1 MPKSTLPLWRES
13 ATLPASGH
21 QLNDDVHCDV
31 CVIGGGIAGL
41 SVAYHLL
48 REQKTV
54 VVLEAQSEIGAG
66 ETSCSTA
73 HLSSIFDDHFAKL
86 ESIRGLDA
94 VRAAYRSHAAAIDT
108 IEEIQRREGI
118 DCDFQRLNGYLFAPD
133 AKGEEILREETQT
146 CKKAGIRFEWFDDLP
161 IAGSRSGPAMQFP
174 EQAQFDPRKYLI
186 GLAGAVQTR
195 GAKIHTNC
203 RVDHVEPGEP
213 LHVIT
218 SEGRTVTA
226 KSVVLAT
233 NTPINSGIGISAK
246 LAAYSTYV
254 IAAEVPIAKAPHGL
268 FWDTEDPYHYVRFH
282 IAENNQAYAIIGGE
296 DHKTGQEPNPAA
308 RYDALETWARS
319 RFPQLGSVRH
329 RWDGQVF
336 ETLDGL
342 AMIGADASTGK
353 GVYVVTGDSG
363 MGLTHGTLAGSLI
376 ADAIMERKND
386 WAELYDPARLSIQ
399 TTGTMLRENANTA
412 GQYLDWLTSGD
423 NGDPLA
429 LAEGEG
435 MIVRKGLS
443 KLAICRVHGESG
455 LTVLSAT
462 CPHFGAIVRW
472 NNADQTWDCPCHGSR
487 FNADG
492 RVLHGPATTDL
503 KPVAVGSEIPAQ
515 LSAK

>member
-1 MPKSTLPLWRES
+1 MSKSTSPLWRTS
-13 ATLPASGH
+13 TDLPANGRR
-21 QLNDDVHCDV
+21 LNDDPSCDV

-54 VVLEAQSEIGAG
+54 VVLEAQSEIGTG
-66 ETSCSTA
+66 ETGATTA
-73 HLSSIFDDHFAKL
+73 HLSSIYDDRFAKL
-86 ESIRGLDA
+86 ESLRGLDV
-94 VRAAYRSHAAAIDT
+94 VRGAYRSHAAAIDT
-108 IEEIQRREGI
+108 IEEIQRRERI

-133 AKGEEILREETQT
+133 AAGEEILRDEAQT
-146 CKKAGIRFEWFDDLP
+146 CKNADIRFDWFHDLP
-161 IAGSRSGPAMQFP
+161 ISGNRSGPALQFP
-174 EQAQFDPRKYLI
+174 DQAQFDPRKYLV
-186 GLAGAVQTR
+186 GLAGAVQNR
-195 GAKIHTNC
+195 GAQIYTNC
-203 RVDHVEPGEP
+203 RVDRVEPGEP
-213 LHVIT
+213 LHAIT

-233 NTPINSGIGISAK
+233 NTPINGGIGINAK
-246 LAAYSTYV
+246 LASYNTYV
-254 IAAEVPIAKAPHGL
+254 IAAELPIAKAPHGL

-282 IAENNQAYAIIGGE
+282 VDSSNRAYAIIGGE

-308 RYDALETWARS
+308 RFDRLEAWARQ
-319 RFPQLGSVRH
+319 RFPQLGSVRY

-342 AMIGADASTGK
+342 ALIGIDAAAGK
-353 GVYVVTGDSG
+353 NVYVVTGDSG

-386 WAELYDPARLSIQ
+386 WAELYDPARLSIA
-399 TTGTMLRENANTA
+399 TAATLLRENANSA

-423 NGDPLA
+423 KGDPLS
-429 LAEGEG
+429 LTEGEG
-435 MIVRKGLS
+435 MIVRRGMS
-443 KLAICRVHGESG
+443 KLAVCRTQGESG

-487 FNADG
+487 FSANG

-503 KPVAVGSEIPAQ
+503 KPVAIEREIPAQ
-515 LSAK
+515 LNAT